1 MIQWLGL
8 RASTARAGSSQKKKI
23 KSHHTPGKFKRIRNV
38 NVKNKTIQ
46 VPKENMSRLPYNLVA
61 WNTSYDSKIKQKGQR
76 LMNFFF
82 SFFFGR
88 AARLVGPSF
97 PKERSN
103 LGPWQWEHG
112 VLITGLPGN
121 SLNFIFIK
129 TSAWQKRDKHSK
141 KKNEKKKMFPT
152 NGKKNCER
160 FWNGQKQLLNVPST
174 APF

>member
-82 SFFFGR
+82 SFFFWPCCAACGTFVPQGEIKPGPLAVR
-88 AARLVGPSF
+88 AWSPHHWTAREF
-97 PKERSN
+97 PEFYFHK
-103 LGPWQWEHG
+103 
-112 VLITGLPGN
+112 
-121 SLNFIFIK
+121 NFCM
-129 TSAWQKRDKHSK
+129 AK
-141 KKNEKKKMFPT
+141 K
-152 NGKKNCER
+152 G
-160 FWNGQKQLLNVPST
+160 
-174 APF
+174 